1 MTETQKKG
9 PFVGDHLNPFLEAD
23 PARLLDCIRAAGETD
38 RLLLNQIVSD
48 LALMGKRLDHLDVQL
63 HEIRQFI
70 DDNRA
75 VLARAQRFMRNPV
88 ADYLKK
94 PKGAPRG

>member
-1 MTETQKKG
+1 MTETPDSG
-9 PFVGDHLNPFLEAD
+9 SPDLELAS
-23 PARLLDCIRAAGETD
+23 ETS

-48 LALMGKRLDHLDVQL
+48 LTLMGKRFDHLDVQL

-70 DDNRA
+70 DDNRP